1 VIADGIL
8 QGGPAGGEFA
18 FDFRCAFECKKWM
31 SEGVIAD
38 DVAGSNDFAGEIGTL
53 LDVASDKKESCA
65 NIVFREDFEQ
75 VRSVRVV
82 GAIVVG
88 ESDLARVL

>member
-1 VIADGIL
+1 MG
-8 QGGPAGGEFA
+8 
-18 FDFRCAFECKKWM
+18 K
-31 SEGVIAD
+31 GVITD

-53 LDVASDKKESCA
+53 LDVASDEEESCV
-65 NIVFREDFEQ
+65 NVVFQQDFEEAL
-75 VRSVRVV
+75 SVRVV